1 MSTTTTPPISAARLW
16 TGRILSFLPAAMLF
30 LDAGMKVIKHEEVM
44 KKTAEMGFPESAIM
58 PMGLSLLAGVILYLI
73 PQTAPIGATLIAA
86 YLGGAVCT
94 HLVRS
99 DPVWQILMPAVF
111 GVVIWIGLVL
121 RDPRLDV
128 LLPWKR

>member
-1 MSTTTTPPISAARLW
+1 MSTTPTTSISAARLW
-16 TGRILSFLPAAMLF
+16 TGRVLSFLPAAMLL
-30 LDAGMKVIKHEEVM
+30 LDALMKVIKHEEVV
-44 KKTAEMGFPESAIM
+44 KKTVEMGIPESTIM
-58 PMGLSLLAGVILYLI
+58 PMGVSLLVGVVLYLI
-73 PQTAPIGATLIAA
+73 PKTAPIGATLIAA

-94 HLVRS
+94 HLLRT

-128 LLPWKR
+128 LLPWHR